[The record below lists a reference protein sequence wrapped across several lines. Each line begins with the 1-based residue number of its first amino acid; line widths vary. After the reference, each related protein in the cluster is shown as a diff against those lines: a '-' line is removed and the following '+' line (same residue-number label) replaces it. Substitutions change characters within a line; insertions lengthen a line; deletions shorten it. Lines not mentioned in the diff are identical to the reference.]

1 MKPGFYDKS
10 KRTNVYNSIFIYKM
24 VSLIILGVLTII
36 LAFLYHRDKE
46 IFHQISETLR
56 MHTLREM
63 KAQRELL
70 MLLYT
75 ELLST
80 SVPIQLSWAA

>member
-36 LAFLYHRDKE
+36 LVFCITETKRSFIRFQTDQHRP
-46 IFHQISETLR
+46 S
-56 MHTLREM
+56 
-63 KAQRELL
+63 
-70 MLLYT
+70 
-75 ELLST
+75 S
-80 SVPIQLSWAA
+80 